1 MENINFHVQ
10 TGQDRREIWKIH
22 FSTSAVEVWQIPRTE
37 LVLVALTSST
47 PERMSWRT
55 PLKKQNIYIITDLLK
70 NSYKKVKPAPR
81 GIEGSLL
88 DSCIAGDNQKLVIDL
103 VCLIQSSVAKKNPV
117 QILVLWNL
125 VTKLMKNNNHHY
137 TSLIKDLS
145 GLIKNKLCPTN
156 YALLAE
162 AFGWARATTT
172 SHHSSEIR
180 LDTGINFQTLE
191 MAFSLFKT
199 VQK

>member
-1 MENINFHVQ
+1 MENIHFHVQ

-37 LVLVALTSST
+37 LVLVASTSSR
-47 PERMSWRT
+47 PEKMSWRT

-70 NSYKKVKPAPR
+70 NSYNKVKLALR
-81 GIEGSLL
+81 GIESSLL
-88 DSCIAGDNQKLVIDL
+88 DSCIAGDNQKLVIDR
-103 VCLIQSSVAKKNPV
+103 VCLIQSSIANKNPV
-117 QILVLWNL
+117 KILVLWNF

-145 GLIKNKLCPTN
+145 GLFKNELGPTN

-162 AFGWARATTT
+162 AFGWAQATTT
-172 SHHSSEIR
+172 SHHGSEIR
-180 LDTGINFQTLE
+180 LDPVINFQTLE
-191 MAFSLFKT
+191 MAFSLF
-199 VQK
+199 

>member
-70 NSYKKVKPAPR
+70 NSYNKVKLALR
-81 GIEGSLL
+81 GIESSLL

-103 VCLIQSSVAKKNPV
+103 VCLIQSSIANKNPV
-117 QILVLWNL
+117 KILVLWNF

-180 LDTGINFQTLE
+180 LDTGINF
-191 MAFSLFKT
+191 
-199 VQK
+199 

>member
-103 VCLIQSSVAKKNPV
+103 VCLIQSSVANKNPV

-125 VTKLMKNNNHHY
+125 VTKLMKNNNHY

-180 LDTGINFQTLE
+180 LDPGINFQTLE

-199 VQK
+199 AQK

>member
-70 NSYKKVKPAPR
+70 NSYNKVKLALR
-81 GIEGSLL
+81 GIESSLL

-103 VCLIQSSVAKKNPV
+103 VCLIQSSIANKNPV
-117 QILVLWNL
+117 KILVLWNF

-199 VQK
+199 AQK

>member
-1 MENINFHVQ
+1 MENIHFHVQ
-10 TGQDRREIWKIH
+10 TGQGRREIWRIH
-22 FSTSAVEVWQIPRTE
+22 FSTSAMEFWKIPRTE
-37 LVLVALTSST
+37 LVLVASTSSR
-47 PERMSWRT
+47 PEKMSWRT

-180 LDTGINFQTLE
+180 LDTGINF
-191 MAFSLFKT
+191 
-199 VQK
+199 